1 MEYIY
6 DSLSSESV
14 IDSSKVPCSEYKPTP
29 LKKTYTLLSVNNLL
43 KSRDFSQMR
52 NALKECMGRDDWQDS
67 KAAQQLSF
75 IQLLQVR
82 NKWSGKP
89 WKNRKQLKKTWGEVL
104 IVDTLKTD
112 QFVLSLVDA
121 YEAAVDKL
129 SKTQI
134 FSFLGDMFSLPE
146 LQRLLPQGSPN
157 TPSSQTLRVQ
167 TTSNTGDSLQVGSCP
182 YPRQIILLTL
192 YQSQLNS
199 RREVRNKDTKT

>member
-1 MEYIY
+1 M
-6 DSLSSESV
+6 
-14 IDSSKVPCSEYKPTP
+14 
-29 LKKTYTLLSVNNLL
+29 
-43 KSRDFSQMR
+43 
-52 NALKECMGRDDWQDS
+52 
-67 KAAQQLSF
+67 
-75 IQLLQVR
+75 
-82 NKWSGKP
+82 
-89 WKNRKQLKKTWGEVL
+89 
-104 IVDTLKTD
+104 DTLKTD

-157 TPSSQTLRVQ
+157 TPSSQTLRVR

-192 YQSQLNS
+192 YQVPI
-199 RREVRNKDTKT
+199 EFKT